1 MILQQERGTGT
12 GTGAGVGPL
21 SPVPGR
27 VPGTGARTRAMDK
40 NLRLGGE
47 DPIFA
52 STMSVL
58 APTNN
63 RYECDDVMQLL
74 ESFPSM
80 SF

>member
-1 MILQQERGTGT
+1 MTLQQERGTGT
-12 GTGAGVGPL
+12 GTGAGVGSL
-21 SPVPGR
+21 SLVPGR
-27 VPGTGARTRAMDK
+27 LPGTGARTRAMDK
-40 NLRLGGE
+40 NLRLRGE

-58 APTNN
+58 ARTNN
-63 RYECDDVMQLL
+63 RHECDDVMQLF